1 MITGEEREI
10 VDKKKIEKK
19 GYKGKRL
26 RKLWIMDLLLGSKW
40 KRSRVYVEEE
50 SRKGIKY

>member
-19 GYKGKRL
+19 DYRGKRL
-26 RKLWIMDLLLGSKW
+26 RKLWIMDFTSW
-40 KRSRVYVEEE
+40 KQMEKEQS
-50 SRKGIKY
+50 I